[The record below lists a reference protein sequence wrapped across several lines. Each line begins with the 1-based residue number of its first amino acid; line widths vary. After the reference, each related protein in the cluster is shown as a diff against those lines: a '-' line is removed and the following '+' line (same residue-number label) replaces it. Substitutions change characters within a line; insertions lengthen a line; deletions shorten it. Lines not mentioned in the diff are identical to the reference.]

1 MPETTVNQS
10 VGTKTSSDP
19 AIQSAID
26 AIVAQVQKHSSTI
39 TDARPPADGL
49 KGDYKDLLDRAAKVK
64 GRALLYP
71 LIGSGA
77 GNGPL
82 VELADG
88 SVKWDMITGI
98 GVHFFGHGHPELVRA
113 SLESSIQDAAKHG
126 NLQSN
131 FDAYRFGETLLEL
144 AGRNSR
150 LSECFVTTSGAVAN
164 ESALKVCYQKHAP
177 ASRVLAF
184 KDCFMGRTVT
194 MAQIGDSAAGRDGIP
209 LTTQIDYMPFWTEA
223 NVARAGG
230 EAKFIEQSCAQLREY
245 IDRYPRQHACF
256 IFELLQG
263 EGGFNVAPREFFV
276 ALMDLCREHNIAIWD
291 DEIQSFGRTGEMF
304 AYETLNLGDYVDVF
318 CVGKMTQAC
327 ATLYT
332 KEYSPRAGLLSG
344 TFTGA
349 SQDFA
354 TGTRILE
361 MLRDSDL
368 YGPSGKLA
376 HHHNLFRKS
385 VETLAKKHPAWFP
398 AVPGQAGLSGGM
410 GGMMRMTPFGGDKN
424 KIMAASKACFEEGVI
439 LFWCGHGPYHVRMLP
454 PVPVLKDEHWPK
466 IFECIERAFARVAG

>member
-1 MPETTVNQS
+1 MSETMMSQN
-10 VGTKTSSDP
+10 VGTKLAADS
-19 AIQSAID
+19 AIKSAID
-26 AIVAQVQKHSSTI
+26 SIVAQVQQHSATI
-39 TDARPPADGL
+39 TEIRPAIDGL
-49 KGDYKDLLDRAAKVK
+49 KDDYQQLLDRAAKVK

-71 LIGSGA
+71 LLGSGA

-82 VELADG
+82 VEMADG
-88 SVKWDMITGI
+88 SVKWDLVTGI
-98 GVHFFGHGHPELVRA
+98 GVHFFGHSHPELVRA
-113 SLESSIQDAAKHG
+113 SLESSIQDTAKHG

-131 FDAYRFGETLLEL
+131 FDAFRFGELLLEL

-150 LSECFVTTSGAVAN
+150 LSECFITTSGAVAN

-177 ASRVLAF
+177 ASRVIAF
-184 KDCFMGRTVT
+184 KDCFMGRTIT

-209 LTTQIDYMPFWTEA
+209 LSTQIDYMPFWTEA

-230 EAKFIEQSCAQLREY
+230 EAKFIEHACDQLREY
-245 IDRYPRQHACF
+245 ITRYPRQHACF

-276 ALMDLCREHNIAIWD
+276 ALMDICREHNIAIWD
-291 DEIQSFGRTGEMF
+291 DEIQSFGRTQEMF
-304 AYETLNLGDYVDVF
+304 AYETLDLGDYIDVF

-327 ATLYT
+327 AALYT

-349 SQDFA
+349 SQDFS

-361 MLRDSDL
+361 MLRDGDL
-368 YGPSGKLA
+368 YGQSGKLN
-376 HHHNLFRKS
+376 HHHDQFRKH
-385 VETLAKKHPAWFP
+385 VKLLAEKHPAWFP
-398 AVPGQAGLSGGM
+398 DVPEQSGIAGGM

-424 KIMAASKACFEEGVI
+424 KVIAACKACFDEGAIV
-439 LFWCGHGPYHVRMLP
+439 FWCGHGPFHVRMLP

-466 IFECIERAFARVAG
+466 IFECIERGFAKVAG

>member
-1 MPETTVNQS
+1 MSETMMSQN
-10 VGTKTSSDP
+10 VGTKLAADG
-19 AIQSAID
+19 AIKSAID
-26 AIVAQVQKHSSTI
+26 SIVAHVQQHSATI
-39 TDARPPADGL
+39 TEIRPAIDGL
-49 KGDYKDLLDRAAKVK
+49 KDDYQQLLDRAAKVK

-71 LIGSGA
+71 LLGSGA

-82 VELADG
+82 VEMADG
-88 SVKWDMITGI
+88 SVKWDLVTGI
-98 GVHFFGHGHPELVRA
+98 GVHFFGHSHPELVRA
-113 SLESSIQDAAKHG
+113 SLESSIQDTAKHG

-131 FDAYRFGETLLEL
+131 FDAFRFGELLLEL

-150 LSECFVTTSGAVAN
+150 LSECFITTSGAVAN

-177 ASRVLAF
+177 ASRVIAF
-184 KDCFMGRTVT
+184 KDCFMGRTIT

-209 LTTQIDYMPFWTEA
+209 LSTQIDYMPFWTEA

-230 EAKFIEQSCAQLREY
+230 EAKFIEHACDQLREY
-245 IDRYPRQHACF
+245 ITRYPRQHACF

-276 ALMDLCREHNIAIWD
+276 ALMDICREHNIAIWD
-291 DEIQSFGRTGEMF
+291 DEIQSFGRTQEMF
-304 AYETLNLGDYVDVF
+304 AYETLDLGDYIDVF

-327 ATLYT
+327 AALYT

-349 SQDFA
+349 SQDFS

-361 MLRDSDL
+361 MLRDGDL
-368 YGPSGKLA
+368 YGQSGKLN
-376 HHHNLFRKS
+376 HHHDQFRKH
-385 VETLAKKHPAWFP
+385 VKLLAEKHPSWFP
-398 AVPGQAGLSGGM
+398 AVPEQSGIAGGM

-424 KIMAASKACFEEGVI
+424 KVMAACKACFDEGAIV
-439 LFWCGHGPYHVRMLP
+439 FWCGHGPFHVRMLP
-454 PVPVLKDEHWPK
+454 PVPVLKDEHWPR
-466 IFECIERAFARVAG
+466 IFECIERGFAKVAG